1 MKFENL
7 QAIWDTQNDKP
18 VFAMKDARL
27 LVALYQQREQSRRQ
41 LSRQAFAPLYV
52 MALIGLAGVGLT
64 FFAFLWKSLHIE
76 KIARDFPMS
85 AWDYAAFA
93 VAAGALVAMVAPMY
107 AEQKRHERTQEVFAP
122 SLREELERGISQLDF
137 ELGLF
142 STPRVASIYGWLTI
156 AVVLF
161 NWELGRLNGNST
173 SWDTVWM
180 PILGMVAAIWPALYA
195 KKTISEGMIA
205 RRRALESMRAALDED
220 QSSLAAEI
228 RKDT

>member
-27 LVALYQQREQSRRQ
+27 LVALYQQREQSRRRIFRQ
-41 LSRQAFAPLYV
+41 LFAPLYV
-52 MALIGLAGVGLT
+52 MAPIGLAGLGLV
-64 FFAFLWKSLHIE
+64 FLAFLWKSMHIE

-93 VAAGALVAMVAPMY
+93 VAAGALVAMVVPMY
-107 AEQKRHERTQEVFAP
+107 AERKRHERTQEVFAP

-137 ELGLF
+137 ELGLG
-142 STPRVASIYGWLTI
+142 STRRMASIWGWLTI

-161 NWELGRLNGNST
+161 TWEVGRLNGNQV
-173 SWDTVWM
+173 SWDTVLM
-180 PILGMVAAIWPALYA
+180 TIFLMVAGILPGLTT
-195 KKTISEGMIA
+195 KKAMDERVMA
-205 RRRALESMRAALDED
+205 RRRALEAMRAALDED
-220 QSSLAAEI
+220 Q
-228 RKDT
+228 